1 MRKREKI
8 MKIDKNITKSLINN
22 LDAIDIQIDKRFKL
36 FKESMGSGYEKLST
50 KLKSEILSNLIEAAV
65 EESIN
70 EVSAPTK
77 DHMPDL
83 LMNSKPLEIKT
94 TAGTDSWRGG
104 EFSKRP
110 GDYIMVGWEEVLGVL
125 KTFMVHTFL
134 EESDWNSS
142 GSDNYYA
149 TSITLTEI
157 LNNAPYE
164 ILKGGLNKKIVK
176 THMVKV

>member
-1 MRKREKI
+1 
-8 MKIDKNITKSLINN
+8 MKIDKNITKSLISN

-65 EESIN
+65 EESVN

-104 EFSKRP
+104 EFSKR
-110 GDYIMVGWEEVLGVL
+110 
-125 KTFMVHTFL
+125 KRL
-134 EESDWNSS
+134 ELFWFR
-142 GSDNYYA
+142 
-149 TSITLTEI
+149 
-157 LNNAPYE
+157 
-164 ILKGGLNKKIVK
+164 
-176 THMVKV
+176 